1 MYIISIYVF
10 KKEISKVDKLQ
21 EILIFY
27 GYFAK
32 SEYSVMLVTLRY
44 KLGGGGEKSLTDY
57 KYCYRYSGTSSWCI
71 G

>member
-27 GYFAK
+27 GYFA
-32 SEYSVMLVTLRY
+32 EVTVFSGVSNLRV
-44 KLGGGGEKSLTDY
+44 
-57 KYCYRYSGTSSWCI
+57 
-71 G
+71 